1 MSAALDADMTDASPN
16 TTVNRQ
22 GETMVRQT
30 VLPFK
35 LERTDETLTAHG
47 GLALLAE
54 FNHGLGVC
62 GLTDRYLPGPGSNRG
77 YAPSVFV
84 DRLILMLQA
93 GGQCLEDLRELKREA
108 GLMRLLK
115 REALPDPDT
124 LGDWLRRMGD
134 PQTGQAGL
142 VGLGQVRDG
151 LNARLLRRDG
161 HETYTLDVDA
171 TLIEGEKRDA
181 HWSSL
186 GVRGYMPLLGFL
198 FETPLCLVDEFR
210 EGNVSPGV
218 GHLAFYRACKARLP
232 VGKRLARYRADSASY
247 QAELINTLETDR
259 VRWAITADQDV
270 AVKAVIA
277 GVPPEAWQEPEQ
289 GCGYQVAEA
298 VHTMNQTKAAF
309 RLSIKREERPQPD
322 LFDAAATPY
331 AYHVVASNWPAEEKT
346 AHEVLGW
353 HNQRGQA
360 ENFHKELKNG
370 LGMEQMPCG
379 ESGANAVFFRIGV
392 LAYNLF
398 IGFKRLA
405 CPAAWAPQ
413 TIATV
418 RWKLVQVA
426 GRILRHAGQV
436 VLRLVLDAE
445 ALACWRTIRQRC
457 WALGVA
463 T

>member
-1 MSAALDADMTDASPN
+1 M
-16 TTVNRQ
+16 R
-22 GETMVRQT
+22 VRHT
-30 VLPFK
+30 VLGFK

-54 FNHGLGVC
+54 CNHGLGVC
-62 GLTDRYLPGPGSNRG
+62 GLVDRYLPGPGSNRG

-84 DRLILMLQA
+84 ARLILMLQA
-93 GGQCLEDLRELKREA
+93 GGRSLEDLRALRREA
-108 GLMRLLK
+108 GLMRLLD
-115 REALPDPDT
+115 RAALPDPDT

-134 PQTGQAGL
+134 PQTEHAGL
-142 VGLGQVRDG
+142 VGLGQVRDP

-171 TLIEGEKRDA
+171 TLVVGEKRDA
-181 HWSSL
+181 HWSDL
-186 GVRGYMPLLGFL
+186 GERGYMPMLGFV
-198 FETPLCLVDEFR
+198 FETPVCLVDEFR
-210 EGNVSPGV
+210 EGNVSPGT
-218 GHLAFYRACKARLP
+218 GQLEFYRQGRTRRP
-232 VGKRLARYRADSASY
+232 VGKRRARYRADRASY
-247 QAELINTLETDR
+247 QAALSNEVEADH
-259 VRWAITADQDV
+259 VQWAITADQDV

-277 GVPPEAWQEPEQ
+277 GVPTEAWQEPEK

-309 RLSIKREERPQPD
+309 RLSIKREERLQGD
-322 LFDAAATPY
+322 LCEKATGPY
-331 AYHVVASNWPAEEKT
+331 ADHGVASNWPLKEKT
-346 AHEVLGW
+346 AHAVLRW

-360 ENFHKELKNG
+360 ETFHKELKHG
-370 LGMEQMPCG
+370 LGLEQLSCG
-379 ESGANAVFFRIGV
+379 DSGANAVFFRIGV
-392 LAYNLF
+392 RAYNLF
-398 IGFKRLA
+398 MGFKRLA
-405 CPAAWAPQ
+405 CPAAWASQ

-426 GRILRHAGQV
+426 GRILRHAGRV

-457 WALGVA
+457 GALGVA

>member
-1 MSAALDADMTDASPN
+1 
-16 TTVNRQ
+16 
-22 GETMVRQT
+22 MVRQT
-30 VLPFK
+30 VLGFK
-35 LERTDETLTAHG
+35 LERTEAPLTAHG

-62 GLTDRYLPGPGSNRG
+62 GLADRYLPGPGSNRG

-93 GGQCLEDLRELKREA
+93 GGQCLEDLRELTREA
-108 GLMRLLK
+108 GLLRLLG
-115 REALPDPDT
+115 RAVIPDPDT
-124 LGDWLRRMGD
+124 VGDWLRRMGD

-142 VGLGQVRDG
+142 LGLGQVRDV
-151 LNARLLRRDG
+151 LTARILRRDG

-171 TLIEGEKRDA
+171 TLVEGEKRDA
-181 HWSSL
+181 HWSYQ
-186 GVRGYMPLLGFL
+186 GVKGYMPLLGFL
-198 FETPLCLVDEFR
+198 FETPICLVDEFR
-210 EGNVSPGV
+210 EGNVSPGA

-247 QAELINTLETDR
+247 QAELINTLETDQM
-259 VRWAITADQDV
+259 RWAITADQDV
-270 AVKAVIA
+270 AVKAVMA
-277 GVPPEAWQEPEQ
+277 GIPSEAWQEPEQ
-289 GCGYQVAEA
+289 GCGYQVADA
-298 VHTMNQTKAAF
+298 VHTMQATKAAF

-322 LFDAAATPY
+322 LFDETVTPY

-346 AHEVLGW
+346 AHEVLRW

-360 ENFHKELKNG
+360 ENFNKELKTG
-370 LGMEQMPCG
+370 FGMEQLPCG
-379 ESGANAVFFRIGV
+379 DSGANAVFFRIGV

-405 CPAAWAPQ
+405 CPAAWASQ

-418 RWKLVQVA
+418 RWRLVQVA

-436 VLRLVLDAE
+436 VLRLGLDTDT
-445 ALACWRTIRQRC
+445 LAVWQDIRRRC
-457 WALGVA
+457 WALSGA

>member
-1 MSAALDADMTDASPN
+1 
-16 TTVNRQ
+16 
-22 GETMVRQT
+22 MVRQT

-62 GLTDRYLPGPGSNRG
+62 GLVDRYLPGPGSNRG

-93 GGQCLEDLRELKREA
+93 GGRSLEDLRELRREA
-108 GLMRLLK
+108 GLMRLLD
-115 REALPDPDT
+115 RTALPDPDT

-134 PQTGQAGL
+134 PQTEHAGL
-142 VGLGQVRDG
+142 VGLGQVRDA

-161 HETYTLDVDA
+161 QTTYTLDADA
-171 TLIEGEKRDA
+171 TLVVGEKRDA
-181 HWSSL
+181 HWSYL
-186 GVRGYMPLLGFL
+186 GERGYMPMLGFV
-198 FETPLCLVDEFR
+198 FETPVCLVDEFR
-210 EGNVSPGV
+210 EGNVSPGA
-218 GHLAFYRACKARLP
+218 GQLEFYRQCRTRMP

-247 QAELINTLETDR
+247 QAALINELETDH

-277 GVPPEAWQEPEQ
+277 GLPPAAWQEPEK

-298 VHTMNQTKAAF
+298 VHTMTQTKSAF
-309 RLSIKREERPQPD
+309 RLSIKREERPQGD
-322 LFDAAATPY
+322 LFEPATGPY
-331 AYHVVASNWPAEEKT
+331 AYHVVASNWPQEEQS
-346 AHEVLGW
+346 AHEVLVW

-360 ENFHKELKNG
+360 ENFHKELKTG
-370 LGMEQMPCG
+370 LGLEQLPCG
-379 ESGANAVFFRIGV
+379 DSGANAVFFRIGV

-405 CPAAWAPQ
+405 CPTAWAAQ

-426 GRILRHAGQV
+426 GRILRHAGYV
-436 VLRLVLDAE
+436 VLRLVLEVE
-445 ALACWRTIRQRC
+445 ALACWRSIRQRC
-457 WALGVA
+457 WALSVA

>member
-1 MSAALDADMTDASPN
+1 
-16 TTVNRQ
+16 
-22 GETMVRQT
+22 MVRQT
-30 VLPFK
+30 VFGFK
-35 LERTDETLTAHG
+35 LERTAETLTAHG

-62 GLTDRYLPGPGSNRG
+62 GLADRHLPGPGSNRG

-93 GGQCLEDLRELKREA
+93 GGRSLEDLRELTREA
-108 GLMRLLK
+108 GLLRLLG
-115 REALPDPDT
+115 REVIPDPDT

-142 VGLGQVRDG
+142 VGLGQVRDE
-151 LNARLLRRDG
+151 LTARLLRRDG
-161 HETYTLDVDA
+161 HTTYTVDADA
-171 TLIEGEKRDA
+171 TLVVGEKRDA
-181 HWSSL
+181 QWSYK
-186 GVRGYMPLLGFL
+186 GVRGYRPMLGFL

-210 EGNVSPGV
+210 EGNVSPGA
-218 GHLAFYRACKARLP
+218 GPLEFYRQCRARMP

-247 QAELINTLETDR
+247 QAELINELEADQ

-277 GVPPEAWQEPEQ
+277 GLPPEAWQEPET
-289 GCGYQVAEA
+289 GCGYQVADA
-298 VHTMNQTKAAF
+298 VHTMQATKAAF
-309 RLSIKREERPQPD
+309 RLSIKREERPQGD
-322 LFDAAATPY
+322 LFEQATGPY
-331 AYHVVASNWPAEEKT
+331 AYHVVASNWPEEEKT
-346 AHEVLGW
+346 AHEVLVW

-360 ENFHKELKNG
+360 ENFNKELKNG
-370 LGMEQMPCG
+370 LGLEQLPCG
-379 ESGANAVFFRIGV
+379 ESWANAVFFRIGV

-405 CPAAWAPQ
+405 CPASWASQ

-426 GRILRHAGQV
+426 GRILRHAGHV

-457 WALGVA
+457 GALGVA

>member
-1 MSAALDADMTDASPN
+1 
-16 TTVNRQ
+16 
-22 GETMVRQT
+22 MVRQT
-30 VLPFK
+30 VMPFK

-62 GLTDRYLPGPGSNRG
+62 GLANRYLPSPGSNRG

-93 GGQCLEDLRELKREA
+93 GGQCLEDLRELTREA
-108 GLMRLLK
+108 GLLRLLG
-115 REALPDPDT
+115 REVVPDPDT
-124 LGDWLRRMGD
+124 VGDWLRRMGD
-134 PQTGQAGL
+134 PQTGHAGL
-142 VGLGQVRDG
+142 VGLGQVRDA
-151 LNARLLRRDG
+151 LTAQLLRRDG
-161 HETYTLDVDA
+161 HETYTLDADA
-171 TLIEGEKRDA
+171 TLVVGEKRDA
-181 HWSSL
+181 QWSYK
-186 GVRGYMPLLGFL
+186 GVRGYMPMLGFL
-198 FETPLCLVDEFR
+198 WETPVCLVDEFR
-210 EGNVSPGV
+210 EGHVSPGT
-218 GHLAFYRACKARLP
+218 GQLEFYRQCRARMPL
-232 VGKRLARYRADSASY
+232 GKRLARYRADSASY
-247 QAELINTLETDR
+247 QAALINALEADQ

-277 GVPPEAWQEPEQ
+277 GLPPGAWQEPES

-298 VHTMNQTKAAF
+298 VHSMNQTKTAF
-309 RLSIKREERPQPD
+309 RLSITREERVQDD
-322 LFDAAATPY
+322 LFEPATGPY
-331 AYHVVASNWPAEEKT
+331 AYHVVASNWPQEEKT
-346 AHEVLGW
+346 ANEVLQW

-360 ENFHKELKNG
+360 ENFNKELKTG
-370 LGMEQMPCG
+370 LGMEQLPCG
-379 ESGANAVFFRIGV
+379 DAGANAVFFRIGV

-405 CPAAWAPQ
+405 CPAAWATQ

-426 GRILRHAGQV
+426 GRMLRHAGRV

-445 ALACWRTIRQRC
+445 ALACWRAIRQRC
-457 WALGVA
+457 WALSVA